1 MKVRE
6 AMATTVDC
14 ISPQDTVQHAAE
26 LMKEKDT
33 GFIPVVEGDRLAGA
47 VTDRDIVVRCLAE
60 GHPDCLREPVNHVM
74 THDIETISPE
84 DDLDTAAKTMARR
97 QIRRPAAPAR
107 PRETPGLLRR
117 TRESAPP
124 RSCGKRRPARTRS
137 SPAG

>member
-14 ISPQDTVQHAAE
+14 ISPQDTVQRAAE

-97 QIRRPAAPAR
+97 QIRRLVVAESGRLVGVLSHGNLVQATHGEGPAEEATVGVTEGA
-107 PRETPGLLRR
+107 
-117 TRESAPP
+117 
-124 RSCGKRRPARTRS
+124 
-137 SPAG
+137 